1 MNVRPSEMAQP
12 VIKVVTAPSS
22 GVPDIDT
29 VFGSEPAGRMGAW
42 PLLALGL
49 ALLATVAWNS
59 FLLWQVAKLVFS
71 WMGF

>member
-12 VIKVVTAPSS
+12 VIKVGAGASP
-22 GVPDIDT
+22 GVPDMDT
-29 VFGSEPAGRMGAW
+29 AFGSEPAGRMGAW